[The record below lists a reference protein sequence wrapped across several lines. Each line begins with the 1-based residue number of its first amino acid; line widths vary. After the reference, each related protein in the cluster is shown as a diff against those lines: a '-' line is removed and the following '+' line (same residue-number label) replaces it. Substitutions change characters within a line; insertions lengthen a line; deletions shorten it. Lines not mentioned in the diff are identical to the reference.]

1 LPLALLARMRGHEVA
16 GIDVDAHKR
25 AVISSGQVPDL
36 DVRLLAQLRREPLA
50 ISGNFSAVERSRVI
64 IVCVPTPVDHD
75 HLPDLEPLKGAARSL
90 APHLRPGHLVIIEST
105 VYPGTCSDVIAPI
118 LEEHSG
124 LTAGIDFDLA
134 HCPERI
140 NPGDANWPPEKIPRV
155 VGGLTPRSAEEA
167 AKFYRD
173 ILDAPVRAMDTMQEA
188 EAVKM
193 VENSFRDINIAFVNE
208 LAMSFAKLGIDVAH
222 VLEGAATKPF
232 GFMPHAPGCGVGGH
246 CIPVDPYYLI
256 RYAQENGFS
265 HRFLALAR
273 EINNGMP
280 AFTVDM
286 LEEELEKKGAALAGS
301 NVALLG
307 LSYKSNVSDLRESPA
322 LEIEHELE
330 GRGAVV
336 RTFDPTSPERSS
348 ARSLNEALSGA
359 HAAIVATAHDEFARL
374 TPSQFIECGVS
385 VVVDGRNCLD
395 KKRFKESAVAYRGI
409 GR

>member
-1 LPLALLARMRGHEVA
+1 
-16 GIDVDAHKR
+16 
-25 AVISSGQVPDL
+25 
-36 DVRLLAQLRREPLA
+36 
-50 ISGNFSAVERSRVI
+50 
-64 IVCVPTPVDHD
+64 
-75 HLPDLEPLKGAARSL
+75 
-90 APHLRPGHLVIIEST
+90 
-105 VYPGTCSDVIAPI
+105 
-118 LEEHSG
+118 
-124 LTAGIDFDLA
+124 
-134 HCPERI
+134 
-140 NPGDANWPPEKIPRV
+140 
-155 VGGLTPRSAEEA
+155 
-167 AKFYRD
+167 
-173 ILDAPVRAMDTMQEA
+173 
-188 EAVKM
+188 
-193 VENSFRDINIAFVNE
+193 
-208 LAMSFAKLGIDVAH
+208 
-222 VLEGAATKPF
+222 
-232 GFMPHAPGCGVGGH
+232 
-246 CIPVDPYYLI
+246 
-256 RYAQENGFS
+256 
-265 HRFLALAR
+265 
-273 EINNGMP
+273 
-280 AFTVDM
+280 M